1 MLHDWDMLLEFNMR
15 MGWPGMPNVP
25 PCTGESHR
33 RKKCPFPDA
42 SIRPVE
48 KYLSAPFPLGDTMS
62 ILERMEEK
70 RKGEKK
76 EHISRVEI

>member
-1 MLHDWDMLLEFNMR
+1 M
-15 MGWPGMPNVP
+15 
-25 PCTGESHR
+25 
-33 RKKCPFPDA
+33 
-42 SIRPVE
+42 RPVE